1 MLIKLS
7 SEHVAKTYYK
17 VRITHNLSISNDLY
31 FSLEISEFNHNED
44 RRIVPLNKINLTKN
58 FFSKKNLI
66 KKKKIILKIEIKI
79 SHFKNL
85 L

>member
-1 MLIKLS
+1 
-7 SEHVAKTYYK
+7 
-17 VRITHNLSISNDLY
+17 VRITYNLLGNSNDLS
-31 FSLEISEFNHNED
+31 FPLEISEFNLNED
-44 RRIVPLNKINLTKN
+44 RRMVPLNKINLTKN

-66 KKKKIILKIEIKI
+66 NKKKIILKIEIKI